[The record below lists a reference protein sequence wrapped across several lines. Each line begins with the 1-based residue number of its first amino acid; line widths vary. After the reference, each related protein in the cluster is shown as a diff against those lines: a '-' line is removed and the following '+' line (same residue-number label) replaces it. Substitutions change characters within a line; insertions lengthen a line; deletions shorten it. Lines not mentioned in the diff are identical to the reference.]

1 MRAVVQ
7 RVLEASVTVE
17 GKKVSEIGPGLLVL
31 LGVGKGDGA
40 AEVAWMA
47 DKIANL
53 RIFEDEQGKM
63 NRSLL
68 EGSRAAIVV
77 SQFTLYG
84 DARKGR
90 RPSFIDA
97 CEPEEANRLYEEC
110 CARLR
115 ELGLKVGTGVF
126 RAEMK
131 VALVN
136 DGPVTIL
143 LETPPR
149 KGAAPPPRSPESTR
163 SA

>member
-17 GKKVSEIGPGLLVL
+17 GKTVSEMGPGLLVL

-40 AEVAWMA
+40 EEAAWMA

-68 EGSRAAIVV
+68 EGSRTAVVV

-90 RPSFIDA
+90 RPSFIEA

-115 ELGLKVGTGVF
+115 ELGLRVGTGVF
-126 RAEMK
+126 RAQMK

-143 LETPPR
+143 LETPT
-149 KGAAPPPRSPESTR
+149 RSPRAPSPGSSRST
-163 SA
+163 